1 MHETIMLEQKPK
13 TVTPKR
19 RRSNLN
25 IVGFLKICSLRTE
38 ENETSGAVKFV
49 RRSTYVGRDY
59 KFRLKLIIVFVLIR
73 TAACAGLI

>member
-1 MHETIMLEQKPK
+1 MAMSK
-13 TVTPKR
+13 TTR
-19 RRSNLN
+19 ISTF
-25 IVGFLKICSLRTE
+25 VGFLRIRSLRTK

-49 RRSTYVGRDY
+49 KRSTHVGHDY